1 MRRVRTAADPD
12 LAIMAPTI
20 TSITTLR
27 MNKISNEPM
36 RRCSSRTAIAIAA
49 KESTAPSV
57 HPTPRSTC
65 CCESIAG
72 WGVMFPIGLCYLSR
86 PMASDELYRKQVARL
101 YERSP
106 FYREKLST
114 AGFVSPQDV
123 GGLADIAR
131 PPFTEKDEARAGHA
145 PHPPPRPPPAAA
157 APQAG
162 AAFPTTGPT

>member
-20 TSITTLR
+20 TSIATLR

-36 RRCSSRTAIAIAA
+36 RRCSSRTATAIAA
-49 KESTAPSV
+49 KESTAPSI
-57 HPTPRSTC
+57 HTTPRSTC
-65 CCESIAG
+65 CCELTAG
-72 WGVMFPIGLCYLSR
+72 WGISLCYLSR

-114 AGFVSPQDV
+114 AGFVSPPDL
-123 GGLADIAR
+123 GGLAGIPR
-131 PPFTEKDEARAGHA
+131 PPFTPKDEARAGHA